1 MSMEKAELILRI
13 VELEKWNHQLQ
24 KQLHE
29 ANTYLK
35 IYEQK
40 EKKVVFKSK
49 L

>member
-1 MSMEKAELILRI
+1 MERAELILRI
-13 VELEKWNHQLQ
+13 VELEKWNQQLQ

-35 IYEQK
+35 MYEEK
-40 EKKVVFKSK
+40 EKKVVLRSK